1 MTPDELQ
8 LHPMFSGLTPG
19 QVARLAPAFQHV
31 HFAAGERIFGQG
43 SPANCVYLLEV
54 GEVALQLHPED
65 GGCLTIGHI
74 HPGGLFGWSAVLGR
88 ARYTSSATSETD
100 AEALVARG
108 ADLRAA
114 MHADSTLGRV
124 LLARMAQAAAG
135 RTSDVHGQ
143 VARLIQNEI
152 TQGS

>member
-8 LHPMFSGLTPG
+8 LHPMFAGLSPE
-19 QVARLAPAFQHV
+19 QVARLAPAFQRV
-31 HFAAGERIFGQG
+31 QYVPGEKIFAQG
-43 SPANCVYLLEV
+43 SPANCVYLLEA
-54 GEVALQLHPED
+54 GEVALQLNPED

-74 HPGGLFGWSAVLGR
+74 HPNGLFGWSAVLGR
-88 ARYTSSATSETD
+88 ARYTSSAICET
-100 AEALVARG
+100 AARALVARG

-114 MHADSTLGRV
+114 MHADSALGRV

-143 VARLIQNEI
+143 VARLIQNEL
-152 TQGS
+152 TNGS